1 MSAAK
6 SDSLDRLVRIVSRYD
21 GITAGKAGFECWYR
35 PGNEV
40 RHENTC
46 ATMHCR
52 AAGKLLARAE
62 RLGLVRHRQYGPA
75 KLWYANA
82 EGESRAASARTLH
95 PLVVHPDLEGGRE

>member
-1 MSAAK
+1 MIAS
-6 SDSLDRLVRIVSRYD
+6 SDSLNRLVHIVARHN
-21 GITAGKAGFECWYR
+21 GITAGKAGFEAWYR

-62 RLGLVRHRQYGPA
+62 RLGLVRHRQHGPA

-82 EGESRAASARTLH
+82 RPYAPERSDGNVQADIRPGVLQ
-95 PLVVHPDLEGGRE
+95 

>member
-21 GITAGKAGFECWYR
+21 GITAGKAGFELWGEPISIR
-35 PGNEV
+35 P
-40 RHENTC
+40 ENTC

-62 RLGLVRHRQYGPA
+62 RLGLVRHRQHGPA

-82 EGESRAASARTLH
+82 PREARRGSDVALH
-95 PLVVHPDLEGGRE
+95 GDVGQEVAP